1 MVRRVWSGFG
11 LDGVDGTSIWH
22 LFTSY
27 LANRRPD
34 CSRLFCA
41 GKPSF
46 IPFSGPPELAKRSR
60 IGCASPTSAWYDQNG
75 HISSVLGEIL
85 VVPFALWV
93 FLKPR
98 SMRFWEALIRVK
110 RTSGSCVTAPSLQQP
125 LTCDL
130 FMSYLANRHPD
141 CAHPFC
147 VGKPSFTPFCGL
159 PEIAKRSPIGGA
171 SPSPAWYDQDEHV
184 SSVLGEIFV
193 VPFVLWFVLKPWS
206 MRFWEALIRV
216 KRTSGSH
223 VTAPSFQQ
231 PFTCDLFMSYL
242 AVRRTDRS
250 HPFCAGKPS
259 FTPFFGLPELAK
271 RPRIGCASPSSAWYD
286 QDEHVLS
293 VLSEIFVATFVL
305 WFVLKLRS
313 MRFWEA
319 LIRIKRTSGSC
330 ITASSLQQPFPHSYC
345 HKLLASD
352 VLWPV
357 LNVGFVPFRRTYL
370 RR

>member
-1 MVRRVWSGFG
+1 M
-11 LDGVDGTSIWH
+11 DGVDGTSIWH

-27 LANRRPD
+27 LANRRPG

-125 LTCDL
+125 L
-130 FMSYLANRHPD
+130 
-141 CAHPFC
+141 
-147 VGKPSFTPFCGL
+147 
-159 PEIAKRSPIGGA
+159 
-171 SPSPAWYDQDEHV
+171 
-184 SSVLGEIFV
+184 
-193 VPFVLWFVLKPWS
+193 
-206 MRFWEALIRV
+206 
-216 KRTSGSH
+216 
-223 VTAPSFQQ
+223 
-231 PFTCDLFMSYL
+231 TCDLFMSYL